1 MFPLGYQVVVCLL
14 NIVGVINDKDKF
26 STALI
31 FLTYIQS
38 NTINMA
44 LTMNLGKKKSDASDK
59 TGDEPGKS
67 NFPVSMIIFI
77 LMLSVLLMILILF
90 KV

>member
-1 MFPLGYQVVVCLL
+1 M
-14 NIVGVINDKDKF
+14 IRKDKF
-26 STALI
+26 SAALI
-31 FLTYIQS
+31 FLASVQS
-38 NTINMA
+38 NVVNMA

-59 TGDEPGKS
+59 TGEEPEKN

-77 LMLSVLLMILILF
+77 LVLSALLMTLVLF

>member
-1 MFPLGYQVVVCLL
+1 ML
-14 NIVGVINDKDKF
+14 NLVGEMIKKDKF
-26 STALI
+26 SDTLI
-31 FLTYIQS
+31 FLTYTQS

-77 LMLSVLLMILILF
+77 LVLSALLMILILF
-90 KV
+90 KR